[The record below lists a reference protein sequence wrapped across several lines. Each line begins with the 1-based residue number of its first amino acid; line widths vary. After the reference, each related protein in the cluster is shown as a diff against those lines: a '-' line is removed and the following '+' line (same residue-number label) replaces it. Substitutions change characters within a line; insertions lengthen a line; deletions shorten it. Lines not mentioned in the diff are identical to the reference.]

1 MRLFNMRNPFNIL
14 RHEMTGLDVDVM
26 PLSGESYK
34 MRGKVYKETKN
45 VFLIEDRNNN
55 IKMFPKN
62 SIILTTQLDDG
73 SVVKIDGNLMLG
85 RPEERIK
92 KHYKISFKF

>member
-1 MRLFNMRNPFNIL
+1 
-14 RHEMTGLDVDVM
+14 MTGLDVEVL

-34 MRGKVYKETKN
+34 MQGKVYKETRN
-45 VFLIEDRNNN
+45 VFLIKDRNNN
-55 IKMFPKN
+55 IKMFSKN

-73 SVVKIDGNLMLG
+73 SVVKINGNLMLG

>member
-1 MRLFNMRNPFNIL
+1 MRNPFNIL
-14 RHEMTGLDVDVM
+14 RHEMTGLDVEIL
-26 PLSGESYK
+26 PLNGESYK
-34 MRGKVYKETKN
+34 MQGKVYKETRN
-45 VFLIEDRNNN
+45 VFLIKDHNNN

-85 RPEERIK
+85 RSEERIK
-92 KHYKISFKF
+92 KHHKISFKF

>member
-14 RHEMTGLDVDVM
+14 RHEMTGLDVEVL

-34 MRGKVYKETKN
+34 MQGKVYKETRN

-92 KHYKISFKF
+92 KHHKISFKF

>member
-1 MRLFNMRNPFNIL
+1 MRNPYNIL
-14 RHEMTGLDVDVM
+14 GHEMIGLDVEIL
-26 PLSGESYK
+26 PISGESYK
-34 MRGKVYKETKN
+34 MQGKVHSETRN
-45 VFLIEDRNNN
+45 VFLVKDNNNN

-62 SIILTTQLDDG
+62 SIMLIAQLDDG

-92 KHYKISFKF
+92 KRHKISFKF